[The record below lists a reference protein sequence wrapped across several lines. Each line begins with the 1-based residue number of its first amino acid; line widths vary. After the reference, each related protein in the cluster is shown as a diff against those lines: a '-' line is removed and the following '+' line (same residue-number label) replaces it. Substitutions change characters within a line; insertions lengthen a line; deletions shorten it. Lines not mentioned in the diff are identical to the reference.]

1 MHIEEALIHSCK
13 KNDAKAQKRLY
24 MLLLPYLR
32 AIVNRY
38 LRDTSFEKDALQES
52 FVKIFKTID
61 SFNQQKG
68 ELKSWAGRI
77 TINTCLNLNK
87 RLIGQAM
94 EAFESLEYVQPTESK
109 DYATDRKGV
118 LFKLLKDMPPDYS
131 AVFNLFV
138 IDGYDHQEIAEIL
151 SISPALSRKR
161 LSRARVWL
169 RWTEQRLNPSKMA
182 KKK

>member
-13 KNDAKAQKRLY
+13 KNDSNAQRRLY
-24 MLLLPYLR
+24 TMLLPYLR

-38 LRDTSFEKDALQES
+38 LRDTSYEKDALQES
-52 FVKIFKTID
+52 FVKIFKTIEGYEE
-61 SFNQQKG
+61 QKG
-68 ELKSWAGRI
+68 AFKSWAARI

-87 RLIGQAM
+87 RLIGQPT
-94 EAFESLEYVQPTESK
+94 EALESAEYSQPTESK
-109 DYATDRKGV
+109 VQYEDRKGV
-118 LFKLLKDMPPDYS
+118 LFKFLKDMPPDYS

-151 SISPALSRKR
+151 SIEPALSRKR

-169 RWTEQRLNPSKMA
+169 RWNEQTINPSSMA

>member
-24 MLLLPYLR
+24 MLLLPYIR

-38 LRDTSFEKDALQES
+38 LRDTSYEKDALQES
-52 FVKIFKTID
+52 FVKIFKTMN
-61 SFNQQKG
+61 SFDQQKG
-68 ELKSWAGRI
+68 ELKSWAVRI

-87 RLIGQAM
+87 RLIGQPT
-94 EAFESLEYVQPTESK
+94 EVLESAEYVQPTESK
-109 DYATDRKGV
+109 VQAVDRKGV
-118 LFKLLKDMPPDYS
+118 LLKLLKNMPPDYS

-151 SISPALSRKR
+151 SIEPALSRKR

-169 RWTEQRLNPSKMA
+169 RWNEPTINPSSMA

>member
-13 KNDAKAQKRLY
+13 KNDSNAQKRLY
-24 MLLLPYLR
+24 TMLLPYLR

-38 LRDTSFEKDALQES
+38 LRDTSYEKDALQES
-52 FVKIFKTID
+52 FVKVFKTID
-61 SFNQQKG
+61 SFDQQKG

-109 DYATDRKGV
+109 DYAVDRKGI
-118 LFKLLKDMPPDYS
+118 LFKLLKDMPPDFS
-131 AVFNLFV
+131 DVFNLFV
-138 IDGYDHQEIAEIL
+138 IEGYDHKEIAEIL
-151 SISPALSRKR
+151 SIETALSRKR

-169 RWTEQRLNPSKMA
+169 RWNEQTINPSKLV

>member
-13 KNDAKAQKRLY
+13 KNDSNAQKRLY

-38 LRDTSFEKDALQES
+38 LRDTSYEKDALQES
-52 FVKIFKTID
+52 FVKIFKTIECYEE
-61 SFNQQKG
+61 QKG
-68 ELKSWAGRI
+68 ALKSWAARI

-87 RLIGQAM
+87 RVIG
-94 EAFESLEYVQPTESK
+94 LPTEALESIGHLQPDESK
-109 DYATDRKGV
+109 YQLEDRKAV
-118 LFKLLKDMPPDYS
+118 LNKMLKDMPPDFS
-131 AVFNLFV
+131 DVFNLFV
-138 IDGYDHQEIAEIL
+138 IEGYDHKEIAEIL
-151 SISPALSRKR
+151 SIETALSRKR

-169 RWTEQRLNPSKMA
+169 RWNEQTINPSKLV

>member
-1 MHIEEALIHSCK
+1 MHVEEALIHSCK
-13 KNDAKAQKRLY
+13 KNDSNAQKRLY

-38 LRDTSFEKDALQES
+38 LRDTSYEKDALQES
-52 FVKIFKTID
+52 FVKVFKTID
-61 SFNQQKG
+61 SFDQQKG

-109 DYATDRKGV
+109 DYATDRKGI
-118 LFKLLKDMPPDYS
+118 LFKLLKDMPPDFS
-131 AVFNLFV
+131 DVFNLFV
-138 IDGYDHQEIAEIL
+138 IEGYDHKEIAEIL
-151 SISPALSRKR
+151 SIETTLSRKR

-169 RWTEQRLNPSKMA
+169 RWNEQTINPSKLV